1 MSGYRSRPLN
11 ILGLPPGMAYI
22 IGNEAAERFSY
33 YGMRA
38 VLILY
43 MTHSLV
49 DAGGMPDPMDPHEA
63 SAWYHG
69 FVMATYFTPV
79 VGAFL
84 ADVFLG
90 KYRTI
95 LILSGVYCLGH
106 AALAADE
113 TRTGLLLGQALIAL
127 GSGGIKPCVSAHLGD
142 QFGPLNQ
149 SLMGPL
155 YSWFYVAINVGAG
168 VSMLVTPWLMETH
181 GPRLSFGVPGLL
193 MLIATGVFFMG
204 RTAYTHV
211 PAQGRSVLK
220 PLKSLFQ
227 SGQIKPLGLLYLTVA
242 IFWSLFDQTG
252 STWVLQAQSLD
263 AHFLGVDLLPAQIQ
277 AANPFLILLLTPLFQ
292 YGIYPHL
299 GKKFRREGP
308 VRMAAGM
315 VLAAMAYLLMA
326 GIQKAIDG
334 GAYPSIGWQL
344 LAYLLLTASEVMVS
358 ITCLALTYRIAPPGL
373 KSILMAFYLLS
384 VSAGN
389 ALTALIQMAIAQGL
403 DGHLLEGARYFLGYG
418 TLVLLAAGLL
428 MRLEHRLKIPD

>member
-1 MSGYRSRPLN
+1 
-11 ILGLPPGMAYI
+11 MAYI

-38 VLILY
+38 VLILF

-49 DAGGMPDPMDPHEA
+49 DAGGNPDPMNPHEA

-79 VGAFL
+79 LGAFL

-95 LILSGVYCLGH
+95 LMLSGVYCLGH

-113 TRTGLLLGQALIAL
+113 TRTGLLLGQTLIAL

-142 QFGPLNQ
+142 QFGALNQ
-149 SLMGPL
+149 SLLGPL

-168 VSMLVTPWLMETH
+168 VSMLVTPWLMEIY
-181 GPRLSFGVPGLL
+181 GSRIAFGVPGLL

-204 RTAYTHV
+204 RNAYTHM
-211 PAQGRSVLK
+211 PAQGKEVLTQ
-220 PLKSLFQ
+220 LSALVR
-227 SGQIKPLGLLYLTVA
+227 SGQIRTLGLLYLTVA
-242 IFWSLFDQTG
+242 LFWSLFDQTG

-263 AHFLGVDLLPAQIQ
+263 PHFLGVELLPAQIQ

-292 YGIYPHL
+292 YGIYPRL
-299 GKKFRREGP
+299 GAIGRREGP
-308 VRMAAGM
+308 RRMAAGM
-315 VLAAMAYLLMA
+315 VLAAMAYVLVA
-326 GIQKAIDG
+326 GIQQAIDA
-334 GAYPSIGWQL
+334 GAHPSIGWQL

-358 ITCLALTYRIAPPGL
+358 ITCLALTYRIAPTGL

-389 ALTALIQMAIAQGL
+389 GLTALIQMAIAQGL
-403 DGHLLEGARYFLGYG
+403 DGHLLEGARYFLGFAV
-418 TLVLLAAGLL
+418 LVLLAAGMLL
-428 MRLEHRLKIPD
+428 RLQGRLKILG